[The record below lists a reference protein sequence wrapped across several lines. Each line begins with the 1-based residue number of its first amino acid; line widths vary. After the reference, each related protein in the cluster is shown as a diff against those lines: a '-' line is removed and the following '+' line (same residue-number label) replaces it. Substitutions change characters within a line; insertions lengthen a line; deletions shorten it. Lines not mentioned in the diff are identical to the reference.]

1 MAVQIQMRR
10 GVSGDWTT
18 SDPTL
23 AAGEWGLETNTDK
36 FKIGDGSTAWTSLD
50 YSSLGF
56 GTAGGT
62 ISGTVNFGA
71 DGSGQDVNFYSGTA
85 GDHMKWDASEEQLVI
100 TGTSGATALNVVDGN
115 VVIAGDLTVAGTTVT
130 LDLASVLVKD
140 RIVFEGSSADDYET
154 TLIVTNPTGADKTI
168 TLPNADGTVALTSTV
183 LALAGG
189 AMTGAITTNS
199 TFDGVD
205 IATRDAVLTSTTT
218 TADAALP
225 KAGGA
230 MTGAITTNS
239 TFDGVDIAVRDAIL
253 TSTTTTADAALPKA
267 GGTMTGAID
276 AGDQIIQKPLL
287 KDVGEVVK
295 TIASSSSDPSLDIH
309 DGNVFKIT
317 LDNSPTF
324 TITNATAS
332 GSSCTITLFLLQDG
346 TGSRIVTWP
355 SEVKWAGGTAPT
367 LTTTANRYDIIVL
380 TTIDAGGTNWFGA
393 VSGQD
398 FS

>member
-50 YSSLGF
+50 YSSLGV

-62 ISGTVNFGA
+62 MTGTLNFGT
-71 DGSGQDVNFYSGTA
+71 DGVGVDVNFYSTTA

-100 TGTSGATALNVVDGN
+100 TGTAGATALNVADGN

-168 TLPNADGTVALTSTV
+168 TLPNADGTVAMASDV
-183 LALAGG
+183 LALTGG
-189 AMTGAITTNS
+189 TMTGAI
-199 TFDGVD
+199 
-205 IATRDAVLTSTTT
+205 A
-218 TADAALP
+218 
-225 KAGGA
+225 
-230 MTGAITTNS
+230 TNS

-253 TSTTTTADAALPKA
+253 TSTTTTAGAALPKT

>member
-1 MAVQIQMRR
+1 VQIQMRR
-10 GVSGDWTT
+10 DTASNWETN
-18 SDPTL
+18 DPTL
-23 AAGEWGLETNTDK
+23 AAGEWGLETDTLK
-36 FKIGDGSTAWTSLD
+36 FKIGTGSATWDNLA
-50 YSSLGF
+50 YSSLP
-56 GTAGGT
+56 
-62 ISGTVNFGA
+62 
-71 DGSGQDVNFYSGTA
+71 
-85 GDHMKWDASEEQLVI
+85 
-100 TGTSGATALNVVDGN
+100 
-115 VVIAGDLTVAGTTVT
+115 
-130 LDLASVLVKD
+130 
-140 RIVFEGSSADDYET
+140 SS
-154 TLIVTNPTGADKTI
+154 
-168 TLPNADGTVALTSTV
+168 V
-183 LALAGG
+183 LALTGG
-189 AMTGAITTNS
+189 TMTGAIATNSTFDGRDVAADGVTADAALPKTGGTMTGAIATNS

-205 IATRDAVLTSTTT
+205 VGARDIILSSTTV
-218 TADAALP
+218 TA
-225 KAGGA
+225 G
-230 MTGAITTNS
+230 
-239 TFDGVDIAVRDAIL
+239 
-253 TSTTTTADAALPKA
+253 AALPKA

-276 AGDQIIQKPLL
+276 ADDQIIQKPLL

>member
-50 YSSLGF
+50 YSSLGV

-62 ISGTVNFGA
+62 MTGTLNFGT
-71 DGSGQDVNFYSGTA
+71 DGVGVDVNFYSTTA

-100 TGTSGATALNVVDGN
+100 TGTAGATALNVADGN

-168 TLPNADGTVALTSTV
+168 TLPNADGTVAMTSDV
-183 LALAGG
+183 LAL
-189 AMTGAITTNS
+189 T
-199 TFDGVD
+199 
-205 IATRDAVLTSTTT
+205 
-218 TADAALP
+218 
-225 KAGGA
+225 
-230 MTGAITTNS
+230 
-239 TFDGVDIAVRDAIL
+239 
-253 TSTTTTADAALPKA
+253 

>member
-1 MAVQIQMRR
+1 MRR

-36 FKIGDGSTAWTSLD
+36 FKIGDGSTAWTNLD

-168 TLPNADGTVALTSTV
+168 TLPNADGTVAMTSDV
-183 LALAGG
+183 LAL
-189 AMTGAITTNS
+189 T
-199 TFDGVD
+199 
-205 IATRDAVLTSTTT
+205 
-218 TADAALP
+218 
-225 KAGGA
+225 
-230 MTGAITTNS
+230 
-239 TFDGVDIAVRDAIL
+239 
-253 TSTTTTADAALPKA
+253 